1 MHILS
6 LSLELEMQD
15 TDTSD
20 AIDDRRKMY
29 EIFEMYF
36 LSYFIQLLLREI

>member
-1 MHILS
+1 MHNLS

-36 LSYFIQLLLREI
+36 LSYLFHTAVIEI